1 MRSALHL
8 LPAFLFPIASLACR
22 QGGGLTKFDAVPDPA
37 ISSPADGSTLI
48 EGALV
53 TLYGS
58 ASDPDDDTADLTVR
72 WFVNDTEV
80 CASAA
85 LDDLGGT
92 SCDTV
97 VPGTAT
103 MEIRLDATDPG
114 DSTGSAYAS
123 VTVTPNA
130 GPVVTIQSPEAG
142 LVYYAD
148 ELLTF
153 RGTVSDSET
162 SAEDLT
168 AWWQE
173 DAVVLDVEG
182 VPTTEGEVVG
192 YGALEQGT
200 HALELHAL
208 DAEGNEGFATVVV
221 EVGPPNSAPACAITA
236 PTSGDVGESGRLVT
250 FQGTVSDADIAAD
263 QLTVSWESDKDGALG
278 ASSPT
283 SAGDVTLPINSL
295 SVDTHVI
302 TLRVAD
308 ELGATCTTDVV
319 YTVGTAP
326 TITVEAPFDG
336 EVFGEGDL
344 VTFTALVADTED
356 VASDLTVTWE
366 SSLDGLF
373 HEGPPDSSGVS
384 QLQTDVLSPG
394 EHGLTVTVTDSSG
407 LYATALS
414 TFVVDGVPTAPGVS
428 ITPTS
433 PLTDDDLVVSI
444 DSPSVDPEGD
454 ALTYS
459 YAWTLNGVPSSAS
472 TSATLTDAET
482 EHGDVWSV
490 DVRANDG
497 YVDSAVG
504 TASVTIG
511 DTVPSISAV
520 TISPASPTPTS
531 TLTCGWSGWSDNDGD
546 VDQST
551 IAWTIDGV
559 ASGTGTTLP
568 GPFDAGSNVTCTV
581 TPFDG
586 FSAGTALS
594 DTVTITNTPPVVST
608 VTLAPDPAFTDDTLA
623 VVVSSYDADGDALS
637 VTYTWYVNGTLIAA
651 TGSTL
656 DGSWFDRDDDV
667 YVVVE
672 ADDGI
677 AVDSLASTVVTIQ
690 NTAPELASVEFFSA
704 GPPARN
710 TELTC
715 IGEGSDADGDA
726 VSVTYAWD
734 VDGVPAGSSSS
745 LSGPFAIGA
754 LVTCTVTP
762 DDGTDT
768 GVPMSASVTI
778 GNTAPSCSGLE
789 LPRNVQTNDT
799 LAIAWVFFVNDYDGD
814 PLTVSYTWFVNGVA
828 VSATG
833 STLDGVLYF
842 DRDDTVY
849 LVVTGDDG
857 AETCTSTSNTITIID
872 TPPTAP
878 VVEITPDDA
887 MAGDDLTCSV
897 VTDSVDVDGD
907 PLVYNFAWDVDGL
920 DYGSAADGSTSSVV
934 SGVDVDWNQ
943 NWTCSVRADG
953 GSPSIGVGTD
963 TVTTAHCPLGSSAD
977 CPATDCTAILDAGD
991 SLGDGNY
998 LLDLGTYW
1006 CDMTTDGGGWT
1017 LVHDNAPVYGTTW
1030 DSTYYNTEGFTWTET
1045 LFAYDSGSAS
1055 AHCTYPDSLTGCNN
1069 LGFQFASESW
1079 GVPLN
1084 WGSST
1089 CGMATTDYSTATT
1102 YPGGYD
1108 FIVARGESTATIRL
1122 GSLEGISSC
1131 TTSDNSGTAYVDVLV
1146 RR

>member
-22 QGGGLTKFDAVPDPA
+22 QDGGLTKFDAVPDPA

-58 ASDPDDDTADLTVR
+58 ASDPDDDTADLTAR
-72 WFVNDTEV
+72 WSVNDAEV

-168 AWWQE
+168 AWWQD

-192 YGALEQGT
+192 YGTLQQGT

-208 DAEGNEGFATVVV
+208 DTEGNEGFATVVV
-221 EVGPPNSAPACAITA
+221 EVGPPNSAPDCAITA

-250 FQGTVSDADIAAD
+250 FQGTVSDVDIAAD

-283 SAGDVTLPINSL
+283 STGDVTLPLNSL
-295 SVDTHVI
+295 SVNTHVI
-302 TLRVAD
+302 TMHVED

-326 TITVEAPFDG
+326 TITLEAPLDG
-336 EVFGEGDL
+336 EVFGQGDRITL
-344 VTFTALVADTED
+344 TALVGDTED

-459 YAWTLNGVPSSAS
+459 YAWSLNGVLSSAS
-472 TSATLTDAET
+472 TSATLADAET

-511 DTVPSISAV
+511 DTVPSISTV

-586 FSAGTALS
+586 FSAGTALG

-608 VTLAPDPAFTDDTLA
+608 VTLVPDPAFTNDTLA

-637 VTYTWYVNGTLIAA
+637 VSYEWFVNGALISA

-656 DGSWFDRDDDV
+656 DGSWFDRDDAV

-677 AVDSLASTVVTIQ
+677 AVDSLASNTVTIAD
-690 NTAPELASVEFFSA
+690 TAPSIRSVSVT
-704 GPPARN
+704 PSSPTRSS
-710 TELTC
+710 TLTC
-715 IGEGSDADGDA
+715 AYSGYSDLDGDPDL
-726 VSVTYAWD
+726 STYAWD
-734 VDGVPAGSSSS
+734 VDGVPAGSSNT
-745 LSGPFAIGA
+745 LSGPFADGA
-754 LVTCTVTP
+754 VATCTVTP
-762 DDGTDT
+762 DDGTEVGT
-768 GVPMSASVTI
+768 QVSASIAI
-778 GNTAPSCSGLE
+778 GNTAPRIIGNSISPSF
-789 LPRNVQTNDT
+789 PRTNDVIVAAM
-799 LAIAWVFFVNDYDGD
+799 LVSDDDGD
-814 PLTVSYTWFVNGVA
+814 ALALSYTWLVNGV
-828 VSATG
+828 VVGATG
-833 STLDGVLYF
+833 NTLDGTIWF
-842 DRDDTVY
+842 DRDDTIQFIASA
-849 LVVTGDDG
+849 DDG
-857 AETCTSTSNTITIID
+857 ADVSTMYSAEVTVSD
-872 TPPTAP
+872 SAPTAP
-878 VVEITPDDA
+878 VVEITPADA
-887 MAGDDLTCSV
+887 MSGDDLTCAV
-897 VTDSVDVDGD
+897 VSPSTDDDGD
-907 PLVYNFAWDVDGL
+907 TIFYAFAWDVDGSN
-920 DYGSAADGSTSSVV
+920 YASAVTGSTSSVV
-934 SGVDVDWNQ
+934 DGADVGWSEA
-943 NWTCSVRADG
+943 WTCDVTAVDG
-953 GSPSIGVGTD
+953 TLAGGTGTD
-963 TVTTAHCPLGSSAD
+963 TLTTAHCPLGSSAD

-998 LLDLGTYW
+998 LLDLGTYR

-1030 DSTYYNTEGFTWTET
+1030 DSTYYNTEGFTWAET
-1045 LFAYDSGSAS
+1045 LFAYDSGTAS

-1089 CGMATTDYSTATT
+1089 CGMATTDYTSATT

-1108 FIVARGESTATIRL
+1108 FIVARSESTATIRL